1 MTAPVDVRR
10 VLRRMQHTCDLDRRD
25 NQIDGLANLDAEL
38 AGEESEAI
46 AAVAEL
52 IEAAAAEHARAAR
65 PLCGAGAD
73 SYDRL
78 AAALARLGGA

>member
-1 MTAPVDVRR
+1 MTAPVDV
-10 VLRRMQHTCDLDRRD
+10 
-25 NQIDGLANLDAEL
+25 LAVMDAACKLHAEGAYADAWEVEL
-38 AGEESEAI
+38 TRIAEVR

-78 AAALARLGGA
+78 AAALARVGGA